1 MRILLKPW
9 FDRRSWPFDVE
20 QNDTVMDL
28 MTKIYQQEGISEGL
42 MMLICKGRRMQ
53 EDTTLEYCRVEDGE
67 MIHLVLRLRGG
78 ARTKRTARRFGL
90 YGQKPAP
97 AA

>member
-9 FDRRSWPFDVE
+9 FGGVWTFDVE

-28 MTKIYQQEGISEGL
+28 MTKIYQQEGISEGQ
-42 MMLICKGRRMQ
+42 MMLICKGRQMQ

-67 MIHLVLRLRGG
+67 MIHLVLRPLGE
-78 ARTKRTARRFGL
+78 ARTKPTARRFGL

>member
-9 FDRRSWPFDVE
+9 FGRRSWPFDVE

>member
-1 MRILLKPW
+1 M
-9 FDRRSWPFDVE
+9 E

-42 MMLICKGRRMQ
+42 MMLICQGRRMQ

-67 MIHLVLRLRGG
+67 MIHLVLRPLGE
-78 ARTKRTARRFGL
+78 ARTKPTARRFGL